1 MSCYIPIGLVDPET
15 TIEDQKVKC
24 WKDWCYFVGEPY
36 EFTQPNNTDD
46 ANNTDDSNTT
56 QNETLCFTESD
67 CFFVKE
73 LEVLEGLTTPV
84 TTFTFNKTIYAPID
98 FAYNIT

>member
-1 MSCYIPIGLVDPET
+1 LSCYIPIGLVDSET
-15 TIEDQKVKC
+15 ITEDQKVKC

-56 QNETLCFTESD
+56 
-67 CFFVKE
+67 
-73 LEVLEGLTTPV
+73 
-84 TTFTFNKTIYAPID
+84 
-98 FAYNIT
+98 